1 MTLRQ
6 GLKQGYVWLWR
17 LTEIVHKK
25 WTSKQNSSGIIS
37 HIALDDTIIQST
49 APMEENVADEEIN
62 DGSDIPSSPPQPA
75 TFKGRLQMSDFMFQ
89 SAEPTAKGETSP
101 IRRSPRL
108 NPSTLS
114 ATVAP
119 TPISTDKRTKKR
131 QAEDKENGVTP
142 KKKRA
147 RPSSGYAPPST
158 YAHLPGLP
166 DAIADNLLVLFIGLN
181 PGIQTARTG
190 HAYAH
195 PSNLFW
201 KLLFSSGLTP
211 RLCSPTEDR
220 KLPEMYSMGFTN
232 IVARPS
238 RNGSELSKQE
248 MDEGVEILH
257 EKCRKYR
264 PESVC
269 VVGKSIWESIWRVR
283 HGKPVGKA
291 FKYGWQDESENMGVI
306 EGEWEGAKVFVSS
319 STSGLAAT
327 LSPAEKERIWAEI
340 GTWAKKRRVERELEK
355 EGNGS

>member
-1 MTLRQ
+1 MTR
-6 GLKQGYVWLWR
+6 
-17 LTEIVHKK
+17 
-25 WTSKQNSSGIIS
+25 SKTVQNTPTQEPI
-37 HIALDDTIIQST
+37 D
-49 APMEENVADEEIN
+49 DEEVHDDQNI
-62 DGSDIPSSPPQPA
+62 SSSPPQPA
-75 TFKGRLQMSDFMFQ
+75 TFKGRLQMSDFMFK
-89 SAEPTAKGETSP
+89 STEPTVKGETSP
-101 IRRSPRL
+101 IRKSPRFK
-108 NPSTLS
+108 PSTS
-114 ATVAP
+114 SVPVAP
-119 TPISTDKRTKKR
+119 TQATVTKKTKR
-131 QAEDKENGVTP
+131 RDAEDKENDVTP

-158 YAHLPGLP
+158 YAHLSGLP
-166 DAIADNLLVLFIGLN
+166 DAITDNLLVLFIGLN

-201 KLLFSSGLTP
+201 KLLYSSGLTP

-220 KLPEMYSMGFTN
+220 QLPEMYSMGFTN

-264 PESVC
+264 PETVC

-306 EGEWEGAKVFVSS
+306 EGEWEGSKVFVSS

-340 GTWAKKRRVERELEK
+340 GSWAKRRRAERELEAK
-355 EGNGS
+355 GTKA

>member
-1 MTLRQ
+1 MTRSKVAQ
-6 GLKQGYVWLWR
+6 
-17 LTEIVHKK
+17 T
-25 WTSKQNSSGIIS
+25 TSVQEPIDG
-37 HIALDDTIIQST
+37 
-49 APMEENVADEEIN
+49 EEIN
-62 DGSDIPSSPPQPA
+62 DEQNISSSPPQPA
-75 TFKGRLQMSDFMFQ
+75 TFKGRLQMSDFMFK
-89 SAEPTAKGETSP
+89 STDPTVKGETSP
-101 IRRSPRL
+101 IRRSPRFK
-108 NPSTLS
+108 PSTSS
-114 ATVAP
+114 APVTSTQVTV
-119 TPISTDKRTKKR
+119 TKKTKR
-131 QAEDKENGVTP
+131 RNTEDNENDVTP

-166 DAIADNLLVLFIGLN
+166 DAITDNLLVLFIGLN

-201 KLLFSSGLTP
+201 KLLYSSGLTP

-220 KLPEMYSMGFTN
+220 QLPEMYSMGFTN

-264 PESVC
+264 PETVC

-283 HGKPVGKA
+283 HGKPVGRT

-306 EGEWEGAKVFVSS
+306 EGEWEGSKVFVSS

-340 GTWAKKRRVERELEK
+340 GSWAKKRRAERELEAK
-355 EGNGS
+355 GNEA

>member
-1 MTLRQ
+1 MTK
-6 GLKQGYVWLWR
+6 GK
-17 LTEIVHKK
+17 
-25 WTSKQNSSGIIS
+25 
-37 HIALDDTIIQST
+37 DTHFQ
-49 APMEENVADEEIN
+49 ENVADEEIN
-62 DGSDIPSSPPQPA
+62 DGNDVPSSPPQPA
-75 TFKGRLQMSDFMFQ
+75 TFKGRLQISDFMFK
-89 SAEPTAKGETSP
+89 STESTSKGETP
-101 IRRSPRL
+101 IRRSPRF
-108 NPSTLS
+108 NPSTSS
-114 ATVAP
+114 AIA
-119 TPISTDKRTKKR
+119 TPASVTTAKRTKKR
-131 QAEDKENGVTP
+131 EAEEKENYKP

-220 KLPEMYSMGFTN
+220 QLPEMYSMGFTN

-306 EGEWEGAKVFVSS
+306 EGEWEGSKVFVSS

-340 GTWAKKRRVERELEK
+340 GTWAKKRRVERELEQK
-355 EGNGS
+355 GNDS

>member
-1 MTLRQ
+1 MAR
-6 GLKQGYVWLWR
+6 
-17 LTEIVHKK
+17 
-25 WTSKQNSSGIIS
+25 SKDAGE
-37 HIALDDTIIQST
+37 
-49 APMEENVADEEIN
+49 APVQENVDIEEIN
-62 DGSDIPSSPPQPA
+62 DGKDIHSSPAQPA
-75 TFKGRLQMSDFMFQ
+75 TFKGRLQMSDFMFK
-89 SAEPTAKGETSP
+89 STEPATRGETSP
-101 IRRSPRL
+101 IRRSPRFKPTASS
-108 NPSTLS
+108 NTVIPASVTPS
-114 ATVAP
+114 
-119 TPISTDKRTKKR
+119 KRTKKR
-131 QAEDKENGVTP
+131 ETDDKENNVTP

-158 YAHLPGLP
+158 YAHLSGLP
-166 DAIADNLLVLFIGLN
+166 DAITDNLLVLFIGLN

-201 KLLFSSGLTP
+201 KLLYSSGLTS

-220 KLPEMYSMGFTN
+220 QLPEMYSMGFTN

-306 EGEWEGAKVFVSS
+306 DGEWEGSKVFVSS

-340 GTWAKKRRVERELEK
+340 GTWAKKRRAERELEK
-355 EGNGS
+355 QGNN

>member
-1 MTLRQ
+1 MKR
-6 GLKQGYVWLWR
+6 
-17 LTEIVHKK
+17 
-25 WTSKQNSSGIIS
+25 SKADQEVDVNDSIG
-37 HIALDDTIIQST
+37 DDGV
-49 APMEENVADEEIN
+49 NDEQ
-62 DGSDIPSSPPQPA
+62 DAPSSPPQPA
-75 TFKGRLQMSDFMFQ
+75 TFKGRLDMNDFMLKLT
-89 SAEPTAKGETSP
+89 EPTGNGQSSVV
-101 IRRSPRL
+101 RRSPRFGTTT
-108 NPSTLS
+108 SS
-114 ATVAP
+114 APLLAAAKKT
-119 TPISTDKRTKKR
+119 KRATEEKDD
-131 QAEDKENGVTP
+131 EDKP

-147 RPSSGYAPPST
+147 RTASGYAPPSK
-158 YAHLPGLP
+158 YAHLNGLP
-166 DAIADNLLVLFIGLN
+166 DAITDDLLVLFIGLN
-181 PGIQTARTG
+181 PGVQTARTG

-201 KLLFSSGLTP
+201 KLLHSSGLTS
-211 RLCSPTEDR
+211 RRCSPTED
-220 KLPEMYSMGFTN
+220 KQLPELFSLGFTN

-291 FKYGWQDESENMGVI
+291 FKYGWQDETENMGVI
-306 EGEWEGAKVFVSS
+306 KGEWEGSKVFVSS

-340 GTWAKKRRVERELEK
+340 GSWATKRRAERELEAKDK
-355 EGNGS
+355 EQA

>member
-1 MTLRQ
+1 MTRSKVAQ
-6 GLKQGYVWLWR
+6 N
-17 LTEIVHKK
+17 
-25 WTSKQNSSGIIS
+25 TSIQEPTDDEKIHDDQNIS
-37 HIALDDTIIQST
+37 
-49 APMEENVADEEIN
+49 
-62 DGSDIPSSPPQPA
+62 SSPLQPA
-75 TFKGRLQMSDFMFQ
+75 TFKGRLQMSDFMFK
-89 SAEPTAKGETSP
+89 STEPTVKGETSP
-101 IRRSPRL
+101 IRRSPRFKS
-108 NPSTLS
+108 STSS
-114 ATVAP
+114 APVALTQVTV
-119 TPISTDKRTKKR
+119 TKKTKR
-131 QAEDKENGVTP
+131 RDTEDKENDVTP

-158 YAHLPGLP
+158 YAHLSGLP
-166 DAIADNLLVLFIGLN
+166 DAITDNLLVLFIGLN

-201 KLLFSSGLTP
+201 KLLYSSGLTP

-220 KLPEMYSMGFTN
+220 QLPEMYSMGFTN

-264 PESVC
+264 PETVC

-306 EGEWEGAKVFVSS
+306 EGEWEGSKVFVSS

-340 GTWAKKRRVERELEK
+340 GSWAKRRRAERELEAK
-355 EGNGS
+355 GNEA

>member
-1 MTLRQ
+1 MMRSKAVQ
-6 GLKQGYVWLWR
+6 
-17 LTEIVHKK
+17 EITFQDPV
-25 WTSKQNSSGIIS
+25 G
-37 HIALDDTIIQST
+37 DDD
-49 APMEENVADEEIN
+49 AKEEQENA
-62 DGSDIPSSPPQPA
+62 SSPPQPA
-75 TFKGRLQMSDFMFQ
+75 TFKGRLQMSDFMFK
-89 SAEPTAKGETSP
+89 SDEPSSSQTSP
-101 IRRSPRL
+101 IRRSPRFTTSIT
-108 NPSTLS
+108 STSTSS
-114 ATVAP
+114 ASAAKT
-119 TPISTDKRTKKR
+119 KRTKER
-131 QAEDKENGVTP
+131 DAEDIEKEIRP
-142 KKKRA
+142 RKKRA
-147 RPSSGYAPPST
+147 RQASGYAPPST
-158 YAHLPGLP
+158 YAHLNGLP
-166 DAIADNLLVLFIGLN
+166 DAIGSNLLVLFIGLN

-201 KLLFSSGLTP
+201 KLLYSSGLTP
-211 RLCSPTEDR
+211 RLCTPTEDR
-220 KLPEMYSMGFTN
+220 QLPELYSMGFTN

-238 RNGSELSKQE
+238 RNGSELSRQE

-306 EGEWEGAKVFVSS
+306 KGEWDGSKVFVSS

-340 GTWAKKRRVERELEK
+340 GTWAQKRRAERELEAK
-355 EGNGS
+355 EESK

>member
-1 MTLRQ
+1 MT
-6 GLKQGYVWLWR
+6 K
-17 LTEIVHKK
+17 
-25 WTSKQNSSGIIS
+25 SKVVQNTLVQEPI
-37 HIALDDTIIQST
+37 
-49 APMEENVADEEIN
+49 ADEEIHDDRN
-62 DGSDIPSSPPQPA
+62 ISSSPLQPA
-75 TFKGRLQMSDFMFQ
+75 TFKGRLQMSDFMFK
-89 SAEPTAKGETSP
+89 STDPTVKGETSP
-101 IRRSPRL
+101 IRRSPRFK
-108 NPSTLS
+108 PSTSS
-114 ATVAP
+114 ASVAP
-119 TPISTDKRTKKR
+119 TQVTVTKKTKR
-131 QAEDKENGVTP
+131 RNTEDKENEVTP

-158 YAHLPGLP
+158 YAHLSGLP
-166 DAIADNLLVLFIGLN
+166 DAITDNLLVLFIGLN

-201 KLLFSSGLTP
+201 KLLYSSGLTP

-220 KLPEMYSMGFTN
+220 QLPEMYSMGFTN

-264 PESVC
+264 PETVC

-306 EGEWEGAKVFVSS
+306 EGEWEGSKVFVSS

-340 GTWAKKRRVERELEK
+340 GSWAKKRRVERELEAK
-355 EGNGS
+355 GNKA